1 MSQVDAE
8 TKQLM
13 DSIFIEKV
21 LRARQRTPGEKML
34 DGPRLFAMGC
44 LMMRNGIR
52 WQFPEFTEEQVEA
65 ELVRRLA
72 IRRQIDEAGIYQ
84 DAGVLDE

>member
-13 DSIFIEKV
+13 DSIFIDKV

-72 IRRQIDEAGIYQ
+72 IRRRIDEAGIYQ

>member
-1 MSQVDAE
+1 MNHIDAE

-13 DSIFIEKV
+13 DDIFVGKV
-21 LRARQRTPGEKML
+21 VRARELTPGEKML
-34 DGPRLFAMGC
+34 QGARLFVSGC
-44 LMMRNGIR
+44 MTMRNGIR
-52 WQFPEFTEEQVEA
+52 WQHPDFTEAQVEA

-72 IRRQIDEAGIYQ
+72 IRRSLDEAGIYQ